1 MKTRR
6 ALRLAHYTADNR
18 FVTSGEREEFF
29 LIRHTLMKN
38 MKRNAFTSCSA
49 GVCAP
54 KIVRA
59 ALTTTYI
66 QLEKPQMTA
75 GYRPT
80 YILSA
85 TVLYSKFP
93 FPSKTRKEMWADSH
107 SLYIINGKKKNIGVP
122 VKTGGRRP
130 MGLIAQPA
138 MIDDGPCFSS
148 SLSFVSPIAALDIV
162 S

>member
-1 MKTRR
+1 MR
-6 ALRLAHYTADNR
+6 AKDRSRCPNHNIHSTGKAADDGR
-18 FVTSGEREEFF
+18 ISADLHIERYC
-29 LIRHTLMKN
+29 N
-38 MKRNAFTSCSA
+38 
-49 GVCAP
+49 
-54 KIVRA
+54 
-59 ALTTTYI
+59 
-66 QLEKPQMTA
+66 
-75 GYRPT
+75 
-80 YILSA
+80 
-85 TVLYSKFP
+85 SKFP